1 MLHDIRLALRSL
13 ARTPGF
19 TAVVVLTLALAIGA
33 NSAIFTVIDSVL
45 LRPLPYAAPE
55 RLVMLWERSVNDPD
69 GHEYINPENFRD
81 WRKRVRGVGEMG
93 ATWDVSMTV
102 TGLGEPMQVPAQG
115 VTASVFRVLGV
126 PPAIG
131 RTFTDDED
139 TTAGPAVLV
148 VSHDF
153 WQRHLGGTP
162 SALGRAFSV
171 NGMPFTVIGVMPPG
185 FRPPQTEAEMWWPL
199 SLDPAIDYRVQ
210 SGRYLRA
217 LGRLADGVSV
227 EAADA
232 ELRGLA
238 RELELA
244 LPAFNT
250 GWSATV
256 VPLAEQVVGGT
267 RRALLVLAGVVT
279 FVLLIA
285 CANVANLQ
293 LARAAARQ
301 REVAVRAALGATRHR
316 LLRGQLTESLVL
328 AAIGGAF
335 GLLLAVWATAALVRA
350 APDSLPRASE
360 ISLSLRTLG
369 FTTSLVVLS
378 AMLFGLLPSLRASR
392 TDLQG
397 MLKDG
402 VRGSSAMRGRGALV
416 ATQIALSLVLL
427 VGAGLML
434 RSFVRLARIDPGFEA
449 GQVLTATVSLPAA
462 RYPDDPVRV
471 QFFRQF
477 LERVRAIPGVTA
489 ASATSWIPFDF
500 SGTIGHSVFVAGRP
514 LPAPGEEYGAEI
526 LAVDPG
532 YFQAMGIEVLRG
544 ETFAD
549 ADGADARKIVVNEEI
564 ARTVFPNE
572 DPIGQRLLMEWGD
585 TLEGEIVGVVRNVHQ
600 RALDSASSRMVY
612 WTHAQFARPTMSLV
626 IRTAG
631 EPMRLVPAVAA
642 ELHAL
647 DPELPL
653 AEPQPLA
660 DYLGASIGARRFT
673 MLLLGAFAA
682 VAVVLAAVGIAG
694 VVANGVAQ
702 RTREIGVRMALGAR
716 AQDVLRMVMGQGMV
730 MAGVGIVAG
739 LAGAFALTRVM
750 TSLLYGTSPTD
761 PVTFALV
768 TAALALVAL
777 VATFVPALRATRV
790 DPNVALREE

>member
-69 GHEYINPENFRD
+69 GHEHINPENFRD

-139 TTAGPAVLV
+139 TPAGPAVLV

-217 LGRLADGVSV
+217 LGRLADGVPV

-244 LPAFNT
+244 VPAFNT
-250 GWSATV
+250 GWSATA

-316 LLRGQLTESLVL
+316 LLRGQLAESLVL
-328 AAIGGAF
+328 AAIGGAV

-360 ISLSLRTLG
+360 ITLSLRTLG
-369 FTTSLVVLS
+369 FTTTLVVLS

-434 RSFVRLARIDPGFEA
+434 RSFVRLARIDPGFDA

-471 QFFRQF
+471 QFFRQL

-500 SGTIGHSVFVAGRP
+500 SGTIGHSVFVSGRP

-585 TLEGEIVGVVRNVHQ
+585 TLEGQIVGVVRNVHQ

-631 EPMRLVPAVAA
+631 EPMQLVPAVAA

-660 DYLGASIGARRFT
+660 EYLGASIGARRFT

>member
-45 LRPLPYAAPE
+45 LRPLPYASPE
-55 RLVMLWERSVNDPD
+55 RLVMLWERSVNDPE

-81 WRKRVRGVGEMG
+81 WRKRVRAVADMG

-102 TGLGEPMQVPAQG
+102 NGLGEPMQVPAQG
-115 VTASVFRVLGV
+115 ATASVFRVLGV
-126 PPAIG
+126 TPALG
-131 RTFTDDED
+131 RTYTDDED
-139 TTAGPAVLV
+139 TPAGPAVLV
-148 VSHDF
+148 VSHEF
-153 WQRHLGGTP
+153 WRRHLGGTP

-185 FRPPQTEAEMWWPL
+185 FKPPQTDAEMWWPL
-199 SLDPAIDYRVQ
+199 SLDPAVDYRVS
-210 SGRYLRA
+210 SGRYVRA
-217 LGRLADGVSV
+217 VGRLADGVTA
-227 EAADA
+227 EQADE
-232 ELRGLA
+232 ELRSVA
-238 RELELA
+238 RELERSV
-244 LPAFNT
+244 PAFNT
-250 GWSATV
+250 GWSATA
-256 VPLAEQVVGGT
+256 VPLSEQVVGGT
-267 RRALLVLAGVVT
+267 RRALLVLAGVVS

-293 LARAAARQ
+293 LARGAARQ
-301 REVAVRAALGATRHR
+301 REVAVRAALGATRQR
-316 LLRGQLTESLVL
+316 LLRGQLAESLVL
-328 AAIGGAF
+328 AAIGGAL
-335 GLLLAVWATAALVRA
+335 GLLLAVWATEALVRA

-360 ISLSLRTLG
+360 ISLSVRTLV
-369 FTTSLVVLS
+369 FTTGLVALS
-378 AMLFGLLPSLRASR
+378 AVLFGLLPSLRASR

-402 VRGSSAMRGRGALV
+402 VRGSSATRGRGVLV

-434 RSFVRLARIDPGFEA
+434 RSFVLLARIDPGFDA

-471 QFFRQF
+471 QFFRQL
-477 LERVRAIPGVTA
+477 LERVRGIPGVTA

-532 YFQAMGIEVLRG
+532 YFRAMGIDVLRG

-549 ADGADARKIVVNEEI
+549 ADGADTRKIVVNEEM
-564 ARTVFPNE
+564 ARSVFPDE
-572 DPIGQRLLMEWGD
+572 DAIGQRLRMEWGD
-585 TLEGEIVGVVRNVHQ
+585 TLEGEIVGIVRNVHQ

-612 WTHAQFARPTMSLV
+612 WTHAQFARPTMSLI

-653 AEPQPLA
+653 ADPQPLA
-660 DYLGASIGARRFT
+660 DYLGNSIGARRFT

-682 VAVVLAAVGIAG
+682 VAVLLAAVGIAG

-716 AQDVLRMVMGQGMV
+716 AQDVLRMVMGQGMM
-730 MAGVGIVAG
+730 MAGAGIAAG
-739 LAGAFALTRVM
+739 LAGALALTRVM
-750 TSLLYGTSPTD
+750 RSLLYGTSPTD

-768 TAALALVAL
+768 TAALGLVAL

>member
-1 MLHDIRLALRSL
+1 MLNDLRLALRSL
-13 ARTPGF
+13 ARSPGF

-45 LRPLPYAAPE
+45 LRPLPYAAPD

-81 WRKRVRGVGEMG
+81 WRKRARGVGEMG

-126 PPAIG
+126 QPAIG
-131 RTFTDDED
+131 RTFTDEED
-139 TTAGPAVLV
+139 TPAGPAVLV

-153 WQRHLGGTP
+153 WERHLGGTP

-199 SLDPAIDYRVQ
+199 SLDPAVDYRAQ
-210 SGRYLRA
+210 SGRYVRA
-217 LGRLADGVSV
+217 LGRLADGVPV
-227 EAADA
+227 ETADA

-244 LPAFNT
+244 YPAFNT
-250 GWSATV
+250 GWSATA
-256 VPLAEQVVGGT
+256 VPLSEQVVGGT

-301 REVAVRAALGATRHR
+301 REVAVRAALGATRPR

-328 AAIGGAF
+328 AAIGGAL

-360 ISLSLRTLG
+360 ISLSLRTLF
-369 FTTSLVVLS
+369 FTTGLVVLS
-378 AMLFGLLPSLRASR
+378 AILFGLLPSLRASR

-402 VRGSSAMRGRGALV
+402 VRGSSATRGRGALV

-434 RSFVRLARIDPGFEA
+434 RSFVRLARIDPGFDA
-449 GQVLTATVSLPAA
+449 GQVLTATVSLPAT

-471 QFFRQF
+471 QFFRQL

-532 YFQAMGIEVLRG
+532 YFRTMGIEVLRG

-549 ADGADARKIVVNEEI
+549 ADGADARKIVVNEEV

-626 IRTAG
+626 IRTSG

-642 ELHAL
+642 EVHAL

-660 DYLGASIGARRFT
+660 EYLGASIGARRFT

-716 AQDVLRMVMGQGMV
+716 AQDVLRMVMGQGML
-730 MAGVGIVAG
+730 MAGAGIAAG
-739 LAGAFALTRVM
+739 LAGSFALTRVM
-750 TSLLYGTSPTD
+750 SSLLYGTSPTD